1 MRTGQNS
8 TTVNI
13 LPQQNT
19 HRLEQGKG
27 ESCCNTLYIIFYLLF
42 LILDTGIQ
50 WLCKFTV
57 AWLWASSNNN
67 GKINLYVKK
76 SARTALPLRSL
87 KLWKRNDIS
96 YTMSQFISQIIL
108 LHTIAA
114 LQYSFTHQKREL
126 ERMTPNTTL
135 FSQWIRRVLSTLCLL
150 YCIIVSLAFLS
161 LTE

>member
-87 KLWKRNDIS
+87 KL
-96 YTMSQFISQIIL
+96 
-108 LHTIAA
+108 
-114 LQYSFTHQKREL
+114 
-126 ERMTPNTTL
+126 
-135 FSQWIRRVLSTLCLL
+135 
-150 YCIIVSLAFLS
+150 
-161 LTE
+161 